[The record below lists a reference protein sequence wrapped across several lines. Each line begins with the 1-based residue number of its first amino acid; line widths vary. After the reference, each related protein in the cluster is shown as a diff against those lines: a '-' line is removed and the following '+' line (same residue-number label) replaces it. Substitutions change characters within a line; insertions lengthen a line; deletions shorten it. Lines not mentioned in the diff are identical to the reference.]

1 MQEASPYNL
10 FRTIV
15 YIVGFYYVV
24 KFLSRIF
31 MPMLFQKVVNK
42 AQENFQKQQ
51 EEFQNNYKNQST
63 TDFNTTSN
71 KNPKATKQVG
81 EYIDFE
87 EIKD

>member
-31 MPMLFQKVVNK
+31 MPILFQKVVNK

-51 EEFQNNYKNQST
+51 EEFQNNHKNQSS
-63 TDFNTTSN
+63 TDFSNTPN

-87 EIKD
+87 EVKD